1 MRHKRL
7 MKVFQKLQ
15 QKRIL
20 FLYQAF
26 LCAAMT
32 AVMTPV
38 DAAAYIDPG
47 TTGMLSQILYVL
59 FYGALGVFF
68 YFMRHIKQ
76 YFTNAKQNLLKWFE
90 RE

>member
-7 MKVFQKLQ
+7 IRAIQKVQ
-15 QKRIL
+15 RERTS
-20 FLYQAF
+20 FLYQVL

-32 AVMTPV
+32 AVMTPI

-47 TTGMLSQILYVL
+47 TTGMLSQVLYVL

-68 YFMRHIKQ
+68 YFLRYIKQ
-76 YFTNAKQNLLKWFE
+76 YFTNAKQNLLKWFG

>member
-1 MRHKRL
+1 

-15 QKRIL
+15 QKRTL

-47 TTGMLSQILYVL
+47 TTGMLSQIL
-59 FYGALGVFF
+59 
-68 YFMRHIKQ
+68 
-76 YFTNAKQNLLKWFE
+76 
-90 RE
+90 